1 MIKQKHLRS
10 IYALLN
16 RSLLTLCLCS
26 FLPQF
31 SFSQTD
37 LSLQNGWRYEMIA
50 GLDLTG
56 VGRLNPK
63 LGSGGS
69 QFSIGA
75 AFNGQAIYSNAKNVF
90 NLNLQFN
97 YGVQK
102 TSPSDIPPDVKIPFQ
117 KNIDQ
122 IRINSRFGHRASIV
136 YPGLR
141 WLYTVDF
148 SFDSQFSTTYENNY
162 ISEPDPLLVRTS
174 SMPISRFLSPAT
186 ILFSLGIEHQ
196 VSDQFSIYY
205 SPGAFKGV
213 IVSDEAIAQQFIL
226 DDSDT
231 PVTLHG
237 NPIEFNDQG
246 TIKRFANA
254 DIQIGSLLRTK
265 YEDTFADESV
275 FFNSYLTLYSNYLNQ
290 PEKIDVD
297 FINEIGFTF
306 FDGFQLTY
314 WTNLFYDFD
323 IPLQKTEN
331 FRILENQFVR
341 GVSFTQRILIRYRK
355 TF

>member
-1 MIKQKHLRS
+1 
-10 IYALLN
+10 
-16 RSLLTLCLCS
+16 
-26 FLPQF
+26 
-31 SFSQTD
+31 
-37 LSLQNGWRYEMIA
+37 MIA

-75 AFNGQAIYSNAKNVF
+75 SFNGQAIYNDAKNVF

-102 TSPSDIPPDVKIPFQ
+102 TSPSDIPTDVNIPFQ

-122 IRINSRFGHRASIV
+122 IRINSRWGHRASII

-141 WLYTVDF
+141 WLYAVDF

-162 ISEPDPLLVRTS
+162 ISEPDPLLIRNSTLPV
-174 SMPISRFLSPAT
+174 SRFLSPAT
-186 ILFSLGIEHQ
+186 ILFSLGVEYQ

-205 SPGAFKGV
+205 SPGAYKGI
-213 IVSDEAIAQQFIL
+213 IVSDDAIAQLSII
-226 DDSDT
+226 DDSN
-231 PVTLHG
+231 TLIAVHG
-237 NPIEFNDQG
+237 NPIVINDQG
-246 TIKRFANA
+246 VVESFEKA
-254 DIQIGSLLRTK
+254 DNQIGSLLRTK
-265 YEDTFADESV
+265 YEDTFADERI

-290 PEKIDVD
+290 PGKIDVD
-297 FINEIGFTF
+297 FINEIGFTV
-306 FDGFQLTY
+306 FDGFQITY
-314 WTNLFYDFD
+314 WTNLFYDYD

-331 FRILENQFVR
+331 FRILEDQFIR
-341 GVSFTQRILIRYRK
+341 GVSYTQRILIRYRK